1 MLKKI
6 FKEYKLNKNKKYLI
20 IKSVFFFFFLK
31 NENNFYKIDEEK
43 YKLGFV
49 KKFFVNIFF
58 NYK

>member
-6 FKEYKLNKNKKYLI
+6 CKEYKLNKNKKDLI
-20 IKSVFFFFFLK
+20 IKRVFFFFLK